1 MNSHDILLCNPV
13 RTAIGAYNGALKGV
27 PATELGATVVR
38 ETVSRAGLAP
48 ETIGCVKRPRGHRRA
63 AHLFVDPRQPRAR
76 LDF

>member
-13 RTAIGAYNGALKGV
+13 LTAIGAYYGALKGV
-27 PATELGATVVR
+27 PAAKLGATVVR

-48 ETIGCVKRPRGHRRA
+48 ETIGSVKRPRGHRRA
-63 AHLFVDPRQPRAR
+63 AHHFVDLRQPWVR